1 MFLHF
6 AHVAICSATVKR
18 TTLAPFLLRGGAGVN
33 EYSTDKLRTIVLVG
47 PPGAGKTSLLEALC
61 YSSGAIST
69 KGRVEDGNTVSDR
82 TPEEIRH
89 GYSIDPTTT
98 SIVHQDVKLNLIDT
112 PGSSEFLASTALAME
127 AADGALI
134 VIDSQSVM
142 NPELLLLWNL
152 INDYE
157 LPRMIFVNKCE
168 RDPQSF
174 SKTVDR
180 LHETLSEHID
190 PLELPLPDAN
200 GLSGVIDLLANRGFL
215 DNGATESEVGIP
227 EDLAVDERSARDVLL
242 DEIVQED
249 DAIMERYLSGED
261 LTPEELSC
269 ALALG
274 VKATHLTPLLCGSAT
289 SDVGLHH
296 LLDAMVALIP
306 PPDETPGPDPIALV
320 MSATHDQYLGR
331 LAVLKNLGSPL
342 RPDALLGTA
351 NTNEERLH
359 QLLIQTPTELT
370 PVNLVDHGDIFIVA
384 KLHAAVGT
392 LLTKG
397 GNSNNIT
404 LHRTVTPGFAIS
416 LSTENPQDEERLAAN
431 LFKLVSDDPGLEVER
446 EAGTHRLLLK
456 GLGTNHLGITM
467 ERIQRRSQ
475 ITLQSHE
482 PITQYRETF
491 RRSAHA
497 EGRYKKQT
505 GGHGQFGVATIVVE
519 PLERDA
525 GFEFIDE
532 IVGGAIP
539 RNFIPAVEKGIHEAM
554 TAGGLFGYP
563 LTDIRVRLI
572 DGKYHSVDSS
582 EMSFKMAG
590 SIALREALEQAGSQ
604 LLEPILRLTVT
615 VTAAQQGDV
624 LGYLSSKRGKIL
636 NTTSTDATWV
646 QIEVDVPA
654 AELTSFAPD
663 LRAMTNGLGSFVSR
677 HHHYDTVPDHIAEK
691 LKTTNP

>member
-1 MFLHF
+1 M
-6 AHVAICSATVKR
+6 
-18 TTLAPFLLRGGAGVN
+18 

-61 YSSGAIST
+61 HSSGAIST

-82 TPEEIRH
+82 SPEEIHH
-89 GYSIDPTTT
+89 GYSIDPTTI
-98 SIVHQDVKLNLIDT
+98 SIVHEDVKLNLIDT

-152 INDYE
+152 INDCE

-168 RDPQSF
+168 RDPETF
-174 SKTVDR
+174 AKTLDR
-180 LHETLSEHID
+180 LHETLGEHID

-200 GLSGVIDLLANRGFL
+200 GLGGVIDLLANRGFL

-227 EDLAVDERSARDVLL
+227 EDLAVDERSAREVLL

-261 LTPEELSC
+261 LAPEELSC

-289 SDVGLHH
+289 SDVGIHH
-296 LLDAMVALIP
+296 LLDAMVTLIP
-306 PPDETPGPDPIALV
+306 APKEIPDPDPIALV
-320 MSATHDQYLGR
+320 VSATHDQYLGR

-342 RPDALLGTA
+342 RPDALLGTINA
-351 NTNEERLH
+351 NEERLH
-359 QLLIQTPTELT
+359 QLLIQAPTELK
-370 PVNLVDHGDIFIVA
+370 PVAMVDHGDIFVVA

-392 LLTKG
+392 ILTKG
-397 GNSNNIT
+397 GNSSANIK
-404 LHRTVTPGFAIS
+404 LHRTVIPGFAIS
-416 LSTENPQDEERLAAN
+416 LNAENPQDEERLATN
-431 LFKLVSDDPGLEVER
+431 LFKMVSDDPGLEIER

-467 ERIQRRSQ
+467 ERVQRRSQ

-491 RRSAHA
+491 RTSAHA

-519 PLERDA
+519 PLERDS

-539 RNFIPAVEKGIHEAM
+539 RNFIPAVEKGVHEAM
-554 TAGGLFGYP
+554 AAGGLVGYP

-572 DGKYHSVDSS
+572 DGKFHSVDSS

-590 SIALREALEQAGSQ
+590 SIALRDALEQAGSQ

-615 VTAAQQGDV
+615 VAASQQGDV

-636 NTTSTDATWV
+636 NTTSTDAGWV
-646 QIEVDVPA
+646 QIEVDAPA

-663 LRAMTNGLGSFVSR
+663 LRAMTNGLGSFVSQ
-677 HHHYDTVPDHIAEK
+677 HHHYDAVPDHIAAK
-691 LKTTNP
+691 HGTVNP

>member
-1 MFLHF
+1 M
-6 AHVAICSATVKR
+6 K
-18 TTLAPFLLRGGAGVN
+18 

-61 YSSGAIST
+61 HRSGAISS

-82 TPEEIRH
+82 TSEEIHH
-89 GYSIDPTTT
+89 GYSIDPTT
-98 SIVHQDVKLNLIDT
+98 ICIIHEDVKLNLIDT

-142 NPELLLLWNL
+142 NPELVLLWNL
-152 INDYE
+152 INDYQ

-168 RDPQSF
+168 RDPETF
-174 SKTVDR
+174 AKTVDR

-190 PLELPLPDAN
+190 PLELPLPTAN
-200 GLSGVIDLLANRGFL
+200 GLGGVIDLLANRGFL
-215 DNGATESEVGIP
+215 DAGATDSEVGIP
-227 EDLAVDERSARDVLL
+227 DDLAVDEQSARDVLL

-249 DAIMERYLSGED
+249 DAIMERYLSGEE
-261 LTPEELSC
+261 LGPEELSS

-274 VKATHLTPLLCGSAT
+274 VRATHLTPLLCGSAT
-289 SDVGLHH
+289 SDVGIHH

-306 PPDETPGPDPIALV
+306 APKETRGADPMALV
-320 MSATHDQYLGR
+320 VSATHDQYLGR

-342 RPDALLGTA
+342 RPDALVA
-351 NTNEERLH
+351 SINASEERLH
-359 QLLIQTPTELT
+359 QLLIPTPTELA
-370 PVNLVDHGDIFIVA
+370 PVTMIDHGDIFVVA
-384 KLHAAVGT
+384 KLHAAVGSI
-392 LLTKG
+392 LSKG
-397 GNSNNIT
+397 GSASANIN
-404 LHRTVTPGFAIS
+404 LHRTVTPSFAIS
-416 LSTENPQDEERLAAN
+416 LNAANPKDEERLATN
-431 LFKLVSDDPGLEVER
+431 LFKVVSDDPGLEIER
-446 EAGTHRLLLK
+446 EVGTHRLLLK

-467 ERIQRRSQ
+467 ERVQRRSQ
-475 ITLQSHE
+475 IMLQSHE

-491 RRSAHA
+491 RTSAHA

-539 RNFIPAVEKGIHEAM
+539 RNFIPAVEKGVHEAM
-554 TAGGLFGYP
+554 TAGGLVGYP

-572 DGKYHSVDSS
+572 DGKFHSVDSS

-636 NTTSTDATWV
+636 NTASTDATWV
-646 QIEVDVPA
+646 QIEADAPA

-677 HHHYDTVPDHIAEK
+677 HHHYDAVPDHIAEK
-691 LKTTNP
+691 HKTVNP